1 MSSLRAA
8 SPLTSGPRDCVSIA
22 PSGSPSG
29 NALVGFDFP
38 IPGVSFLTGWN
49 ARIDADFILAKET
62 AVPVTFDVLQSGPLN
77 KVYFGAG
84 LGMIFGTDSG
94 IDFKLVAGT
103 QLTGQL
109 GGEAN
114 IHFAR
119 GETILT
125 ILARIH
131 M

>member
-1 MSSLRAA
+1 MKAVPISLWTGVLICLTAPAVSAQGQPESVRLAPLLKAYVAGAAGSSPINLTIRAGA
-8 SPLTSGPRDCVSIA
+8 MV
-22 PSGSPSG
+22 SPSG

-84 LGMIFGTDSG
+84 LGMI
-94 IDFKLVAGT
+94 
-103 QLTGQL
+103 
-109 GGEAN
+109 
-114 IHFAR
+114 
-119 GETILT
+119 
-125 ILARIH
+125 
-131 M
+131 